1 LERREP
7 SQHSLLDP
15 GKPRYIRYACIRV
28 CVHVCTYAAVMW
40 LIIWEGH
47 LQIKILWMEKFMSR
61 LNSGNACFHLVH
73 NTGQHCKCFRR
84 EKVADLK
91 FASLCIIIC
100 LKKNQPTRCNNF
112 SSLLLDVYLYVQLN
126 MFRWPAQPRPTAL
139 LPPSSNGK
147 IRGCYCSCGAP
158 DDGRE
163 DARNM
168 LSCTFK

>member
-28 CVHVCTYAAVMW
+28 CACMYMCCCNVANYLGRTLTNQNFMDGE
-40 LIIWEGH
+40 I
-47 LQIKILWMEKFMSR
+47 MSR

-112 SSLLLDVYLYVQLN
+112 SSLLLGVYLYVQLN
-126 MFRWPAQPRPTAL
+126 MFRWPARPRPTAL
-139 LPPSSNGK
+139 LPPRSNGK